1 MGKSLKQALA
11 TAPAVREAVT
21 LAQVEDRLLTI
32 RDQAVLLDSD
42 VAALYDVETREVNQ
56 AIKNNPEKFPEGY
69 ILQLGKDEWDSL
81 RSQIVILKQDEPVKN
96 FDQFNN
102 ENLKIKNFDLKI
114 SGWGQ
119 HPKYLPKAFTEKGLY
134 MLATILK
141 GRRAV
146 ETTIAIVET
155 YSKIRELTRTV
166 SKLTDVK
173 EKSAQKSLMQR
184 SGEIIADILGEGMK
198 TTDSETTYELN
209 LAVMKLKH
217 TVRRKPE

>member
-1 MGKSLKQALA
+1 MGKSLKQALT
-11 TAPAVREAVT
+11 TAPDAREAVT
-21 LAQVEDRLLTI
+21 LAQVEDRLLTL

-69 ILQLGKDEWDSL
+69 IIQLSWEECESSRSKILILNKGELVTNCDKSGLDSKSL
-81 RSQIVILKQDEPVKN
+81 VSSRGQ
-96 FDQFNN
+96 
-102 ENLKIKNFDLKI
+102 NLKY
-114 SGWGQ
+114 
-119 HPKYLPKAFTEKGLY
+119 PPKAFTEKGLY

-155 YSKIRELTRTV
+155 FSKIRELARAV
-166 SKLTDVK
+166 SKLSDTK

-184 SGEIIADILGEGMK
+184 SGEIITDILGEGMK

-209 LAVMKLKH
+209 GCGPFRLAA
-217 TVRRKPE
+217 